1 MGPDGGRRVGHRD
14 TRGVSGDSHRCRCRY
29 VGVGGVG
36 QLRRKTLRGFCEM
49 TYTVCTT
56 HPPVAKGEVMDMR
69 MWQGGIQQ
77 GGEQGSQGRDAPE
90 PQGPGEVVLLLQGS
104 RAPDPE
110 GNIQ

>member
-1 MGPDGGRRVGHRD
+1 MGERKLPSLPLPLCWSRRSRAAQKKD
-14 TRGVSGDSHRCRCRY
+14 PERFA
-29 VGVGGVG
+29 
-36 QLRRKTLRGFCEM
+36 FCEM
-49 TYTVCTT
+49 MYTVCTT

>member
-1 MGPDGGRRVGHRD
+1 
-14 TRGVSGDSHRCRCRY
+14 
-29 VGVGGVG
+29 
-36 QLRRKTLRGFCEM
+36 M

-77 GGEQGSQGRDAPE
+77 GDEQGSQGRGAPE
-90 PQGPGEVVLLLQGS
+90 PQDPGEVVLPLQGS

-110 GNIQ
+110 GNIR